1 MANVADIKKE
11 LQLLG
16 ISTATPGLVGEE
28 RYEEL
33 KSRLEEAQSEHHKS
47 QLLEFGN
54 TIAKSNQHSIAHE
67 SLGHLSIAELRSR
80 LNSLGIS
87 SATPG
92 LIGED
97 RWNELMKRLMVAICG
112 TEETSHHNTKSREE
126 SRENGNTMQQ
136 NISKSRKPPVSAT
149 LQIRFVILSLIGL
162 QKGRKLHAKRTIRR
176 KYQRTRNP

>member
-47 QLLEFGN
+47 QQLEVGS
-54 TIAKSNQHSIAHE
+54 TITKSTQHSIAHE

-87 SATPG
+87 TATPG

-112 TEETSHHNTKSREE
+112 TEETSHQNTE
-126 SRENGNTMQQ
+126 SKENANTMQQ
-136 NISKSRKPPVSAT
+136 NISKSRKPPVSAR
-149 LQIRFVILSLIGL
+149 LQIRFVNLSLINT
-162 QKGRKLHAKRTIRR
+162 KGRRLRGTGKKTSRR
-176 KYQRTRNP
+176 KFPSTRNA